1 MRNVILV
8 VVVFA
13 LSCTSPAQPIDAAQ
27 SAQVTV
33 GQIVELEDFDGTN
46 LGPGLMWVRRL
57 DGTWAM
63 RLIMPFSSCGSTCSS
78 GIECSFGVLKPCP
91 FCNFGSCK
99 NTRPE

>member
-8 VVVFA
+8 VAVLA
-13 LSCTSPAQPIDAAQ
+13 LSCTSPSQPIDVAPPMQ
-27 SAQVTV
+27 LT
-33 GQIVELEDFDGTN
+33 GQIIELEDVDGTN
-46 LGPGLMWVRRL
+46 LGPGVMWVRRL

-63 RLIMPFSSCGSTCSS
+63 RLIMPFSSCGATCSS